1 MKTYLGAAWRAR
13 GLAVAM
19 VIGLGGGRWRRTAAL
34 FRWLHIYLSM
44 VSFGI
49 LLFFAVTGLTLNHA
63 DRFFAD
69 AATTVRGRGDV
80 ERAWVA
86 PGPAGDV
93 AKPEVVEHLRRA
105 HGLRGLVGKFRVGDA
120 QCAVV
125 FKGPGYAAEA
135 TIDRT
140 TGAYAST
147 ETRMGFVAV
156 INDPHNGRDS
166 GPGSSGVVDRS
177 AMLMTAVSLTGLVL
191 IWFVKRRFVTGLVT
205 AAAGNARSWAAFL
218 WLVP

>member
-1 MKTYLGAAWRAR
+1 
-13 GLAVAM
+13 
-19 VIGLGGGRWRRTAAL
+19 
-34 FRWLHIYLSM
+34 
-44 VSFGI
+44 
-49 LLFFAVTGLTLNHA
+49 
-63 DRFFAD
+63 
-69 AATTVRGRGDV
+69 V

-86 PGPAGDV
+86 PGPAGDA

-105 HGLRGLVGKFRVGDA
+105 HGLRGLVGKFRVEDA

-166 GPGSSGVVDRS
+166 GPGWSGVVDRS

-205 AAAGNARSWAAFL
+205 TAAGNARSWAAYL